1 MTQHLNFSKYHGL
14 GNDFIV
20 IDGISQRID
29 MDKLRTLTPQ
39 FCERHRGVGADGIVV
54 LLESEECD
62 FKMVIFNQD
71 GSEPEM
77 CGNGVRCLTQFIYDK
92 NLINSLVFSLETKAG
107 TMLPAIIKKDG
118 LFSAVEVDMGEPQN
132 DITIME
138 KGTICYDKKITIDSK
153 SYDISC
159 ISLGNPHA
167 VMFVE
172 NIDFVDAS
180 LGAKIESL
188 FVNGIN
194 VEFVEIID
202 EHRAKVKVWERG
214 VGYTLACGTGA
225 CAVVVAGVTKNKLK
239 RKSVIELPG
248 GHLAIEWYKDTNKI
262 LMTGPSV
269 QVFEGHLIF

>member
-29 MDKLRTLTPQ
+29 LEKIRKKAAN
-39 FCERHRGVGADGIVV
+39 FCNRNKGVGADGIVV
-54 LLESEECD
+54 LLESETCD
-62 FKMVIFNQD
+62 FRMVIINQD

-92 NLINSLVFSLETKAG
+92 SLTSSLVFSLETRAG

-118 LFSAVEVDMGEPQN
+118 DFSAVEVDMGEPQN
-132 DITIME
+132 DLTIMDE
-138 KGTICYDKKITIDSK
+138 GTICFDKTVTVNQK

-159 ISLGNPHA
+159 VSLGNPHA
-167 VMFVE
+167 VMFVD
-172 NIDFVDAS
+172 NVDFIDDD
-180 LGAKIESL
+180 LGPAIESFFL
-188 FVNGIN
+188 NGIN
-194 VEFVEIID
+194 VEFVEIVD
-202 EHRAKVKVWERG
+202 EERVKVKVWERG

-225 CAVVVAGVTKNKLK
+225 CAVVVAGVTKGKLK
-239 RKSVIELPG
+239 RQVVVELPG
-248 GHLAIEWYKDTNKI
+248 GQLAIEWYQDTNKI

-269 QVFEGHLIF
+269 HVFEGQLIF